1 MYTLKMVITPHLCLS
16 RRWARRCIE
25 GASSTLSEDAVVMT
39 EESELA
45 YFYVKDKGNTLVK
58 VSRAP
63 GDL

>member
-1 MYTLKMVITPHLCLS
+1 MRQRYTLKMVITPTCVYLEDGRGVVS
-16 RRWARRCIE
+16 K

-39 EESELA
+39 EA
-45 YFYVKDKGNTLVK
+45 DFYVKDKGNTFMK